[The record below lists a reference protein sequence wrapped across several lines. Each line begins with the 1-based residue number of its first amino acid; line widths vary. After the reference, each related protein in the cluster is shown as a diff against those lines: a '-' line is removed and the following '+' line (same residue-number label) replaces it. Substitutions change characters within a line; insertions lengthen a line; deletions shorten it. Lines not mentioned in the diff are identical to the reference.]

1 MDKLMGEGK
10 IMIDVLLKMQEL
22 TNDYG
27 FDGYNGQIN
36 EAGVR
41 HGVGRLVKI
50 SGEIYEGMFKNGYYH
65 GFGRELA
72 FHYNYTGNWNMG
84 MPSEPDKIEW
94 VSDPE
99 DSFFDQ
105 TLLQAKNEMS
115 LGLGAYFMKKVKAAQ
130 KVASY
135 SKAREEK
142 KKNVGKGS
150 SN

>member
-1 MDKLMGEGK
+1 
-10 IMIDVLLKMQEL
+10 
-22 TNDYG
+22 
-27 FDGYNGQIN
+27 
-36 EAGVR
+36 
-41 HGVGRLVKI
+41 
-50 SGEIYEGMFKNGYYH
+50 
-65 GFGRELA
+65 
-72 FHYNYTGNWNMG
+72 MG

-142 KKNVGKGS
+142 KKNGGKKE